1 MKFSYKFSNLLGTV
15 YKKGNLV
22 FSPDGNV
29 LISPVG
35 NRISAFDLKNNK
47 SETLPLESKL
57 NITTVGLSPNG
68 NLMLLVNEEGEGY
81 LCSLLNKSIISRYHF
96 SQPINCVQFSPD
108 GRKFAVTKG
117 NNVLLFQSPGYSK
130 TFNPFILLKT
140 FYGAYDELTCIDW
153 TSDSRVLCVGSNDM
167 NTRIYGA
174 EKLDQLVIY
183 SMGGHRD
190 AIVGSFFLN
199 NSLDVISVS
208 HDRNIC
214 YWKST
219 HELSQLTSSSKKDE
233 EEEKVKYIKKAVFSL
248 NDAIAKRAEESSSRS
263 YCFVSAVTFHKQTG
277 ILVTG
282 LTDGSFYLHEMPSFT
297 HILSLSLGD
306 QAIST
311 ISFNSTGDWL
321 AVGCSESGQ
330 LVVWE
335 WQSETYI
342 MKQQG
347 HFDVMSCVDY
357 SPDGQYLVTGGN
369 DHKVKVWNSSNG
381 FCFVTFTE
389 HTGGITGV
397 TFTKNGKSIVSSSLD
412 GTVRAFDLHRYRNF
426 RTFTSP
432 RQVQFGCLAVDP
444 SGELVCA
451 GGRDVFDIF
460 VWSIQTGKL
469 LEILAGH
476 EAPVP
481 SLSFS
486 PVAAILVSVSWDSTV
501 KVWDVF
507 DSKGNKESIQLSSDG
522 MAVAHRADGRQIAV
536 ATLRGAIIFFNTET
550 CSQEHSI
557 EARADLGYVRK
568 ASETVSAKKASAS
581 NTFTCLAYSADGK
594 SILAAGQSP
603 YVCIFSIQDQALLKK
618 FKITQNL
625 SMDGIEEFLDK
636 RKMTEAGN
644 VDQVETRD
652 ETMAGLP
659 GVRTGDLSLRRD
671 RPELRV
677 SSVSFSPT
685 GRSWAATST
694 EGVLIYSLDSTLTF
708 DPFEFGMEVTPEV
721 MKKALAE
728 REYSMALLLALRL
741 NVTELIQEALESTP
755 LDQITVV
762 ISSIPDRYVDKL
774 LEKLPHYLD
783 SSAHVEYYTQWALQL
798 LTVHGPALKSR
809 GQRVLSACTSLQKS
823 LTQKHEQL
831 RKICDYNKYTM
842 QYILSTSHAK
852 DKLSAMEDEMSHTS
866 SNIHSEEE

>member
-347 HFDVMSCVDY
+347 HFDVMSC
-357 SPDGQYLVTGGN
+357 
-369 DHKVKVWNSSNG
+369 VKVWNSSNG

-762 ISSIPDRYVDKL
+762 VWLGYVQCM
-774 LEKLPHYLD
+774 LPC
-783 SSAHVEYYTQWALQL
+783 
-798 LTVHGPALKSR
+798 TV
-809 GQRVLSACTSLQKS
+809 TSLFWFEIYRHVMYFECYNTYACV
-823 LTQKHEQL
+823 LFTTPC
-831 RKICDYNKYTM
+831 RCDYNKYTM